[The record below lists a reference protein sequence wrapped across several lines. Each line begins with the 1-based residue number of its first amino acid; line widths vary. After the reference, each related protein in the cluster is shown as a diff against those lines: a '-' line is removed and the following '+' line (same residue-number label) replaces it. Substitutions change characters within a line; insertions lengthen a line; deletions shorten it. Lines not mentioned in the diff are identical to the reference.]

1 MYLNIGIRSKNYNS
15 LKSFLR
21 IFKTLTKTEE
31 LKLNKI

>member
-1 MYLNIGIRSKNYNS
+1 MYLNIAIRSKNYNS